1 MCNLIYE
8 FLGVEGGGG
17 GGGGKDF
24 FIMIKVYIEECMY
37 LVIFWNLEMFVNFV
51 LYLRKNLE
59 NLLMLWYRGI

>member
-1 MCNLIYE
+1 MN
-8 FLGVEGGGG
+8 FWGGG

-24 FIMIKVYIEECMY
+24 FIMINVYIEECMY

>member
-8 FLGVEGGGG
+8 FLGGGGG
-17 GGGGKDF
+17 DGGKDF
-24 FIMIKVYIEECMY
+24 FIMINVYIEECMY
-37 LVIFWNLEMFVNFV
+37 LVIFWNLEMFVIFV